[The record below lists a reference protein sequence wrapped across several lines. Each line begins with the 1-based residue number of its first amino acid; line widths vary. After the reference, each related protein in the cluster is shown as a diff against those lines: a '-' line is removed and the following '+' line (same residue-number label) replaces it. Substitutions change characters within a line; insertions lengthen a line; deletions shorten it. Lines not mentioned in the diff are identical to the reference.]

1 MLASD
6 RELPVSGG
14 PEKRAYVR
22 AIFTAIAPT
31 YDRLNRI
38 ISFRFDQRWRRDAVG
53 RLDWERKPDGIYL
66 DLCAG
71 TLDFAA
77 TLARRPGF
85 RGRVVG
91 ADFVPAMLTLGLSK
105 AARVMP
111 VTADAL
117 DLPFPDRSFDGAMVG
132 WGMRNLVDLD
142 AGLAEAARVLR
153 PGSRLVILEMTLPP
167 QPQLRRI
174 YEFYFRRVL
183 PWIGRRIS
191 KHTTAYTWLPAS
203 TVAFPSPP
211 DLARRLAEQ
220 GFEDVSYRL
229 FMGGVCALHVGT
241 RVSEQRLSPRY
252 PAQSEAGMSQIKPA
266 SLRRG

>member
-6 RELPVSGG
+6 RELPVLGG

-22 AIFTAIAPT
+22 DIFTAIAPT

-38 ISFRFDQRWRRDAVG
+38 ISLRFDQRWRRYAVR
-53 RLDWERKPDGIYL
+53 RLGWERRPDGIYL

-77 TLARRPGF
+77 TLARQPGF
-85 RGRVVG
+85 RGRIVA
-91 ADFVPAMLTLGLSK
+91 ADFVAPMLRLGRDK
-105 AARVMP
+105 TPRAAP
-111 VTADAL
+111 VSADAL
-117 DLPFPDRSFDGAMVG
+117 ELPFPDASFDGAMVG
-132 WGMRNLVDLD
+132 WGLRNLVDLD

-153 PGSRLVILEMTLPP
+153 PGGRLVVLDMTLPT
-167 QPQLRRI
+167 QPQLRRA

-203 TVAFPSPP
+203 TYVFPSPP
-211 DLARRLAEQ
+211 TLARRLELR
-220 GFEDVSYRL
+220 GFREVAYTT
-229 FMGGVCALHVGT
+229 FMGGVCALHMGT
-241 RVSEQRLSPRY
+241 RE
-252 PAQSEAGMSQIKPA
+252 
-266 SLRRG
+266 

>member
-22 AIFTAIAPT
+22 DIFTAIAPT

-38 ISFRFDQRWRRDAVG
+38 ISLRFDQRWRRYAVG
-53 RLDWERKPDGIYL
+53 RLGWERRPDGIYL

-85 RGRVVG
+85 RGRIVG
-91 ADFVPAMLTLGLSK
+91 ADFVPPMLQLGRAK
-105 AARVMP
+105 AARLAP
-111 VTADAL
+111 VAADAL
-117 DLPFPDRSFDGAMVG
+117 ELPFPDAAFDGVMVG

-153 PGSRLVILEMTLPP
+153 PGGRLVILDMALPP
-167 QPQLRRI
+167 QPQLRRA
-174 YEFYFRRVL
+174 YEYYFRRVL

-191 KHTTAYTWLPAS
+191 KHTTAYTWLPES
-203 TVAFPSPP
+203 TLAFPEPP
-211 DLARRLAEQ
+211 ELARRLRAR
-220 GFEDVSYRL
+220 GFGDVSYEL
-229 FMGGVCALHVGT
+229 FMGGVCAMHVGT
-241 RVSEQRLSPRY
+241 REGDESP
-252 PAQSEAGMSQIKPA
+252 
-266 SLRRG
+266 

>member
-22 AIFTAIAPT
+22 DVFTAIAPT

-38 ISFRFDQRWRRDAVG
+38 ISLRFDQRWRRVAVG
-53 RLDWERKPDGIYL
+53 RLGWERQPGGMYL

-71 TLDFAA
+71 TLDFGA
-77 TLARRPGF
+77 TLASAPGF

-91 ADFVPAMLTLGLSK
+91 ADFVAAMLRLGRGK
-105 AARVMP
+105 AARLMP

-117 DLPFPDRSFDGAMVG
+117 DLPFPDASFDGAMVG
-132 WGMRNLVDLD
+132 WGVRNLVDLE
-142 AGLAEAARVLR
+142 AGLTEAARVLK
-153 PGSRLVILEMTLPP
+153 PGARLVILEMALPP
-167 QPQLRRI
+167 QPLLRRL
-174 YEFYFRRVL
+174 YTVYFRRVL

-191 KHTTAYTWLPAS
+191 KHTSAYTWLPES
-203 TVAFPSPP
+203 TMAFPAPP
-211 DLARRLAEQ
+211 ELARRMAAR
-220 GFEDVSYRL
+220 GFSGVSYRL

-241 RVSEQRLSPRY
+241 REPEGEGR
-252 PAQSEAGMSQIKPA
+252 
-266 SLRRG
+266 

>member
-14 PEKRAYVR
+14 PENRAYVR
-22 AIFTAIAPT
+22 EIFTAIAPT

-38 ISFRFDQRWRRDAVG
+38 ISFRFDQRWRRYAVN
-53 RLDWERKPDGIYL
+53 RLGWERAPAGLYL

-85 RGRVVG
+85 GGVVVG
-91 ADFVPAMLTLGLSK
+91 ADFVLPMLMLGRRK
-105 AARVMP
+105 AARVAP
-111 VTADAL
+111 VAADAVE
-117 DLPFPDRSFDGAMVG
+117 LPFPDAVFDGAMVG
-132 WGMRNLVDLD
+132 WGVRNLVDLD

-153 PGSRLVILEMTLPP
+153 PGGRVVILEMTLPP
-167 QPQLRRI
+167 HPVLRRL

-191 KHTTAYTWLPAS
+191 KHTTAYTWLPES
-203 TVAFPSPP
+203 TYAFPPP
-211 DLARRLAEQ
+211 PELARRHEQQ
-220 GFEDVSYRL
+220 GFRDVSYTS
-229 FMGGVCALHVGT
+229 FMGGVCALHMGT
-241 RVSEQRLSPRY
+241 RE
-252 PAQSEAGMSQIKPA
+252 
-266 SLRRG
+266 

>member
-6 RELPVSGG
+6 RELPVSDG

-22 AIFTAIAPT
+22 DVFTAIAPT

-38 ISFRFDQRWRRDAVG
+38 ISFRFDQRWRRYAVG
-53 RLDWERKPDGIYL
+53 RLEWERRPDGIYL

-77 TLARRPGF
+77 TLARRPDF

-91 ADFVPAMLTLGLSK
+91 ADFVEPMLRLGRAK
-105 AARVMP
+105 AARISP

-117 DLPFPDRSFDGAMVG
+117 ELPFPDASFDGAMVG
-132 WGMRNLVDLD
+132 WGVRNLVDLD

-153 PGSRLVILEMTLPP
+153 PGARLVILEMTLPP
-167 QPQLRRI
+167 QPQLRRA

-191 KHTTAYTWLPAS
+191 KHATAYTWLPAS
-203 TVAFPSPP
+203 TLAFPEPP
-211 DLARRLAEQ
+211 ELARRLTGN
-220 GFEDVSYRL
+220 GFREVSYEL
-229 FMGGVCALHVGT
+229 FMGGVCALHVAT
-241 RVSEQRLSPRY
+241 R
-252 PAQSEAGMSQIKPA
+252 QS
-266 SLRRG
+266 

>member
-22 AIFTAIAPT
+22 DIFTAIAPT

-38 ISFRFDQRWRRDAVG
+38 ISLRFDQGWRRHAIEHLG
-53 RLDWERKPDGIYL
+53 WERKPDGIYL

-71 TLDFAA
+71 TLDFGAA
-77 TLARRPGF
+77 LASTAGF

-91 ADFVPAMLTLGLSK
+91 ADFVPAMLRLGRSK
-105 AARVMP
+105 AAGLAP

-117 DLPFPDRSFDGAMVG
+117 ELPFPDASFDGAMVG
-132 WGMRNLVDLD
+132 WGVRNLVDLD
-142 AGLAEAARVLR
+142 GGLAEAARVLR
-153 PGSRLVILEMTLPP
+153 PGGRLVILEMALPP
-167 QPQLRRI
+167 RPLLRRL
-174 YEFYFRRVL
+174 YLLYFRRVL

-203 TVAFPSPP
+203 TAAFPGPP
-211 DLARRLAEQ
+211 ELARRLAAQ
-220 GFEDVSYRL
+220 GFRDVAYEL
-229 FMGGVCALHVGT
+229 FMGGVCAMHVGT
-241 RVSEQRLSPRY
+241 RDGAPR
-252 PAQSEAGMSQIKPA
+252 
-266 SLRRG
+266 